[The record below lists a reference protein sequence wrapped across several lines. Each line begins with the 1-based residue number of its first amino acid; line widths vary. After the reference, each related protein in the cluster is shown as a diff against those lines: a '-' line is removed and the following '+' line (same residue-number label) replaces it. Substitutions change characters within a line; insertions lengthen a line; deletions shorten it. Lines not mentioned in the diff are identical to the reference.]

1 MQQAETGLESCDV
14 LVIGG
19 GPAGSTVST
28 FLRRDGWHVV
38 LLEKD
43 EHPRFHIG
51 ESLLPRN
58 LPIFDE
64 LGVADK
70 IRAIGVLKRGADFTL
85 PGERTHVVADFS
97 RALEPSPPT
106 AYQVKRAEFD
116 EVLLRHAEQAGV
128 IVHERTKAMAIR
140 FDGEE
145 KAIVESRNEKGE
157 TKTWQAR
164 FLVDAS
170 GRDTFL
176 GNRLN
181 LKVKN
186 PDHESAAVFAHF
198 DNVTRRDGEE
208 AGNISMY
215 FFDHGWYWFIPLR
228 DGRMSVGAVCRPAYL
243 KSRTVPIKQFLLDT
257 LALCPELAD
266 RMRGASLATDVMTAG
281 NFSYASKRMF
291 DKNYILIGDA
301 YAFIDPVFSTGVFLA
316 MSGARSGAE
325 TITACLR
332 EPSSRRRR
340 LTDHQRR
347 VRRWLRVYSWFIYR
361 FTSPAMKRLITTQ
374 GNPLRLKS
382 AAISILSGDTKPSLS
397 RTVRIMAFKA
407 VYYIFCLQS
416 WEQSR
421 QWRRHVQVMKSVES
435 AAE

>member
-1 MQQAETGLESCDV
+1 MQQAETCDV

-28 FLRRDGWHVV
+28 FLRRDGWNVV

-64 LGVADK
+64 LGVAEK

-85 PGERTHVVADFS
+85 PGETTHVVADFS
-97 RALEPSPPT
+97 NALDPSPPT

-116 EVLLRHAEQAGV
+116 EVLLRHAQESGV
-128 IVHERTKAMAIR
+128 VVHERTKATAVR
-140 FDGEE
+140 FEGDER
-145 KAIVESRNEKGE
+145 AIVESRNDKGE
-157 TKTWQAR
+157 TKTWGAR

-176 GNRLN
+176 GNRFN

-186 PDHESAAVFAHF
+186 PKHESAAIFAHF
-198 DNVTRRDGEE
+198 ENVPFRPGDE

-215 FFDHGWYWFIPLR
+215 FFKHGWYWFIPLR
-228 DGRMSVGAVCRPAYL
+228 GNIMSIGAVCRPAYL
-243 KSRTVPIKQFLLDT
+243 KSRKVPIKQFLMET
-257 LALCPELAD
+257 LALCPELSD
-266 RMRGASLATDVMTAG
+266 RMRAATLASDVMTAG
-281 NFSYASKRMF
+281 NFSYDSKQMYDR
-291 DKNYILIGDA
+291 NYLLIGDA

-332 EPSSRRRR
+332 DPASRKNR
-340 LTDHQRR
+340 LAQHQRR

-361 FTSPAMKRLITTQ
+361 FTSPAMNRIITTP
-374 GNPLRLKS
+374 GNPHRLKS
-382 AAISILSGDTKPSLS
+382 AAISVLSGDTTMSLS
-397 RTVRIMAFKA
+397 RILRITAFKA
-407 VYYIFCLQS
+407 VYYLFTLRAWQ
-416 WEQSR
+416 QSR
-421 QWRRHVQVMKSVES
+421 DWRRHVQVLKTAET

>member
-1 MQQAETGLESCDV
+1 MQQPETCDV

-28 FLRRDGWHVV
+28 YLRREGWNVV

-43 EHPRFHIG
+43 QHPRFHIG

-64 LGVADK
+64 LGVAEK
-70 IRAIGVLKRGADFTL
+70 IRNIGVLKRGADFTL
-85 PGERTHVVADFS
+85 PGESAHVIADFS
-97 RALEPSPPT
+97 KALDPSPPT

-116 EVLLRHAEQAGV
+116 EVLLRHAQKAGV
-128 IVHERTKAMAIR
+128 VVHERTKANSIR
-140 FDGEE
+140 FEGGE
-145 KAIVESRNEKGE
+145 KAIVESRNDKGE
-157 TKTWQAR
+157 TKTWETR

-176 GNRLN
+176 GNRFD

-186 PDHESAAVFAHF
+186 PKHESAAIFAHF
-198 DNVTRRDGEE
+198 ENVTFRQGDE

-215 FFDHGWYWFIPLR
+215 FFKHGWYWFIPLR
-228 DGRMSVGAVCRPAYL
+228 GNIMSIGAVCRPAYL
-243 KSRTVPIKQFLLDT
+243 KSRKVPIKQFLMDT
-257 LALCPELAD
+257 LALCPEFAD
-266 RMRGASLATDVMTAG
+266 RMRGATLVSDVMTAG
-281 NFSYASKRMF
+281 NFSYDSKQMYGM
-291 DKNYILIGDA
+291 NYLLIGDA

-332 EPSSRRRR
+332 DPSSRQRR
-340 LTDHQRR
+340 LAEHQRR
-347 VRRWLRVYSWFIYR
+347 VRRWLRMYSWFIYR
-361 FTSPAMKRLITTQ
+361 FTSPAMNRIITTRT
-374 GNPLRLKS
+374 NPHRLKS
-382 AAISILSGDTKPSLS
+382 AAISILSGDTTMTLS
-397 RTVRIMAFKA
+397 RLLRITAFKA
-407 VYYIFCLQS
+407 VYYLFTLQT
-416 WEQSR
+416 WRQSR
-421 QWRRHVQVMKSVES
+421 DWRRHIQVFKTAET

>member
-1 MQQAETGLESCDV
+1 MQQPETCDV

-28 FLRRDGWHVV
+28 YLRREGWRVV
-38 LLEKD
+38 LLEK
-43 EHPRFHIG
+43 EQHPRFHIG

-64 LGVADK
+64 LGVAEK
-70 IRAIGVLKRGADFTL
+70 IRDIGVLKRGADFTL
-85 PGERTHVVADFS
+85 PGESSYVIADFS
-97 RALEPSPPT
+97 KALDPSPPT

-116 EVLLRHAEQAGV
+116 EVLLRHAAESGV
-128 IVHERTKAMAIR
+128 EVHERTKAIAFR
-140 FDGEE
+140 FEGDE
-145 KAIVESRNEKGE
+145 KAIVESRSDSGE
-157 TKTWQAR
+157 AKTWHAR

-186 PDHESAAVFAHF
+186 PQHESAAIFAHF
-198 DNVTRRDGEE
+198 ENVPYRPGDE

-215 FFDHGWYWFIPLR
+215 FFKHGWYWFIPLR
-228 DGRMSVGAVCRPAYL
+228 GNIMSIGAVCRPAYL
-243 KSRTVPIKQFLLDT
+243 KSRKVPVNQFLMDT
-257 LALCPELAD
+257 LALCPELTD
-266 RMRGASLATDVMTAG
+266 RIRGATLASDVMTAG
-281 NFSYASKRMF
+281 NFSYDSKRMY
-291 DKNYILIGDA
+291 DKNYLLIGDA

-316 MSGARSGAE
+316 MSGGRSGAA

-332 EPSSRRRR
+332 DPSRRRS
-340 LTDHQRR
+340 LLAEHERR

-361 FTSPAMKRLITTQ
+361 FTSPAMNRIITTP
-374 GNPLRLKS
+374 GNPHRLKS
-382 AAISILSGDTKPSLS
+382 AAISILSGDTMMTPS
-397 RTVRIMAFKA
+397 RILRILAFKA
-407 VYYIFCLQS
+407 VYYLFTLQT
-416 WEQSR
+416 WRPSR
-421 QWRRHVQVMKSVES
+421 EWRRHVRVLRTVET